1 MCCGLFYLQSAM
13 KTPSEAEKLSE
24 EESKSYVDQLQGL
37 WDVIAMEQPDMG
49 MWNGQHTM
57 GFTRVFVSGDK
68 MAFSGGPGGRTQLQ
82 TISVHRTPEGV
93 IYLDDKGSVL
103 DKFAP
108 QEGVVEVTNALGF
121 RIGWKK
127 SGDAPTTT
135 QP

>member
-1 MCCGLFYLQSAM
+1 
-13 KTPSEAEKLSE
+13 
-24 EESKSYVDQLQGL
+24 
-37 WDVIAMEQPDMG
+37 MEQPDMG

-57 GFTRVFVSGDK
+57 GFSRVFVSGEK
-68 MAFSGGPGGRTQLQ
+68 MTFSGGPGGRTQLQ
-82 TISVHRTPEGV
+82 TISVHRTPDGV

-127 SGDAPTTT
+127 SGEALTTS